1 MIGLD
6 QIEDQ
11 INKVITSQQNLH
23 EDPCKDL
30 PRNSLPRSKFAL
42 PEDSPEELPDRVS
55 DEDSSHDEASDEI
68 YNEESNSRSNYLLN
82 SR

>member
-1 MIGLD
+1 MIRLD
-6 QIEDQ
+6 EHSRLDQ

-23 EDPCKDL
+23 EDPRENL

-55 DEDSSHDEASDEI
+55 DEDLSHDEA
-68 YNEESNSRSNYLLN
+68 YNEESNSRSIRESN
-82 SR
+82 

>member
-1 MIGLD
+1 M
-6 QIEDQ
+6 
-11 INKVITSQQNLH
+11 TSQQNLH
-23 EDPCKDL
+23 EDPREYL
-30 PRNSLPRSKFAL
+30 QRNSLPRSKFAL

-55 DEDSSHDEASDEI
+55 DEDLSHDEASDEA